1 LGIFLTPIFSKKSM
15 SIPVVAIVGRPNVG
29 KSTLFNRLIKKRQAI
44 VDGQPGVTRDRIYAT
59 CTWDDDS
66 PAGKRSFILVDTG
79 GLELDATGEM
89 TVQMRYQTDVAI
101 QEADLVLYVMD
112 AMEGLLGMDREI
124 IQRLYRGNKKVLFVV
139 NKADVSPSRQLLQ
152 EFYEIGAPFSPI
164 SAEHALGISDLMDAT
179 LQQLPSCPTR
189 KEEVEKGI
197 RVAII
202 GRPNVGKSSLVNS
215 LLRQDRMLVTD
226 IPGTTRDA
234 VDSYIRFNKRQY
246 ILIDT
251 AGIRRKGKT
260 DKALEKFSI
269 ISALKHLQSCDVAL
283 ILIDAVEKTTKQDT
297 TIAGYAYEAGKPC
310 ILVVNKWDLIEKD
323 NQTMATYV
331 DRIRYELS
339 YISFAPIVFVSSLTG
354 HRVFNVFPVIETL
367 YDQYSKRVSTGEL
380 NRITQQIIQNKTPSL
395 YQGRRIKFYYQ
406 TQVSTQPPTFL
417 FFVNYPEGIHFSY
430 ERYLQNQLRTILNME
445 NIPLKIYFRKR
456 EKNLKASSSKGKD

>member
-1 LGIFLTPIFSKKSM
+1 M

-29 KSTLFNRLIKKRQAI
+29 KSTLFNRLVGKRQAI
-44 VDGQPGVTRDRIYAT
+44 VDGQPGVTRDRIYAS
-59 CTWDDDS
+59 CTWDDESPAGSGS

-79 GLELDATGEM
+79 GLELDATEEM
-89 TVQMRYQTDVAI
+89 SVQMRYQTDVAI

-112 AMEGLLGMDREI
+112 AKEGLLGMDREI
-124 IQRLYRGNKKVLFVV
+124 IQRLYRGNKKVIFVI
-139 NKADVSPSRQLLQ
+139 NKTDVSPDRQSLQ
-152 EFYEIGAPFSPI
+152 DFFELGAPFFPI
-164 SAEHALGISDLMDAT
+164 SAEHNLGISDLMEAG
-179 LQQLPSCPTR
+179 LQQLPTCPARTQ
-189 KEEVEKGI
+189 EVEKGI

-234 VDSYIRFNKRQY
+234 IDSFIRFNNRQY

-251 AGIRRKGKT
+251 AGIRKKGKT
-260 DKALEKFSI
+260 EKALEKFSI

-323 NQTMATYV
+323 NKTMATYV
-331 DRIRYELS
+331 DRIRYELT
-339 YISFAPIVFVSSLTG
+339 YLSFAPIVFVSAATG

-380 NRITQQIIQNKTPSL
+380 NRITQQIIQNKPPSHHL
-395 YQGRRIKFYYQ
+395 GKRIKFYYQ
-406 TQVSTQPPTFL
+406 TQVSAKPPTFL
-417 FFVNYPEGIHFSY
+417 FFVNYPEAIHFSY
-430 ERYLQNQLRTILNME
+430 ARYLQNQLRTFLNME
-445 NIPLKIYFRKR
+445 NIPIKVYFRKR
-456 EKNLKASSSKGKD
+456 EKNPRASASSTKGSKTK

>member
-1 LGIFLTPIFSKKSM
+1 M

-29 KSTLFNRLIKKRQAI
+29 KSTLFNRLTRKRQAI
-44 VDGQPGVTRDRIYAT
+44 VDGQPGVTRDRIYGS

-66 PAGKRSFILVDTG
+66 PAGNRSFILVDTG
-79 GLELDATGEM
+79 GLELDATEEM
-89 TVQMRYQTDVAI
+89 AVQMRYQTDIAI

-112 AMEGLLGMDREI
+112 AAEGLLGMDREI
-124 IQRLYRGNKKVLFVV
+124 IQRLYRGDKKILFVV
-139 NKADVSPSRQLLQ
+139 NKADVSPGKQLIQ
-152 EFYEIGAPFSPI
+152 EFYELGAPFFSI
-164 SAEHALGISDLMDAT
+164 SAEHGMGIAELMDEV
-179 LQQLPSCPTR
+179 LQQIPARPAP
-189 KEEVEKGI
+189 KENAQEGI

-215 LLRQDRMLVTD
+215 LLRQDSMLVTD

-234 VDSYIRFNKRQY
+234 VDSYIRFNNRQY

-251 AGIRRKGKT
+251 AGIRKKGKT
-260 DKALEKFSI
+260 DKALEKYSI

-323 NQTMATYV
+323 NKTMATYV
-331 DRIRYELS
+331 DRIRYELA
-339 YISFAPIVFVSSLTG
+339 YLSFAPIVFVSARTG
-354 HRVFNVFPVIETL
+354 QRVFNIFPVIETL

-380 NRITQQIIQNKTPSL
+380 NRITQQIIQNKPPSL
-395 YQGRRIKFYYQ
+395 HQGKRIKFYYQ
-406 TQVSTQPPTFL
+406 TQISTRPPTFL
-417 FFVNYPEGIHFSY
+417 FFVNHPEAIHFSY
-430 ERYLQNQLRTILNME
+430 ERYLQNQLRTFLNME
-445 NIPLKIYFRKR
+445 NIPIRIYFRKR
-456 EKNLKASSSKGKD
+456 EKNPRGSSSSTR